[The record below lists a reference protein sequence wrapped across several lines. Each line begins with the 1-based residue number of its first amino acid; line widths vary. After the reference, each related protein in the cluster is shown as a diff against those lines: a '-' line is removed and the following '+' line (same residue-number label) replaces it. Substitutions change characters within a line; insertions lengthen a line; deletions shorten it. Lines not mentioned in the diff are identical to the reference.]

1 MTGISDGDIKIL
13 ASKVM
18 DDVPEGGGGPTGKVI
33 AWGKSNQIF
42 EDVTEVD
49 RASGDVSIRQTFG
62 AVQTGNTDALSDAN
76 IIIDQPATDPN
87 ISVTIAACEHF
98 AKRSEI
104 ATAISNYLIAGTEWN
119 GILLSPTAHREAET
133 AKAHRG

>member
-18 DDVPEGGGGPTGKVI
+18 DDVPEGGGGPTGKAI

-49 RASGDVSIRQTFG
+49 RASGDVSIRQIFG

-76 IIIDQPATDPN
+76 IIIDQP
-87 ISVTIAACEHF
+87 
-98 AKRSEI
+98 
-104 ATAISNYLIAGTEWN
+104 
-119 GILLSPTAHREAET
+119 
-133 AKAHRG
+133 